1 MGATTAPLRVVLPL
15 VVCGGALVLVQ
26 LGPPAAF
33 AALGLVGLTGAGAG
47 LALLAA
53 GLLLWRLPPTPARAT
68 RLCAALAALSVAAT
82 WLGGY
87 PVGVALGAL
96 AVAVGLGR
104 FTSGRPG

>member
-1 MGATTAPLRVVLPL
+1 MRTTAPLRVVLPL

-26 LGPPAAF
+26 LGPPAAL
-33 AALGLVGLTGAGAG
+33 APLALTGIAGAG
-47 LALLAA
+47 TGLTLLAA
-53 GLLLWRLPPTPARAT
+53 GALLWWSPPTPARAARHT
-68 RLCAALAALSVAAT
+68 AVLAALSVAAT

-96 AVAVGLGR
+96 GMAVGLGR